1 MSKIGIYIGKNIR
14 DYPEET
20 PFHPDT
26 NYPEYLFKGN
36 LTKSNKCYDAVRN
49 CLHLMKLDDANF
61 GKAHWNPLTGFVK
74 PGDNVVIKPNLVFHS
89 FELQDRD
96 RVRCTITNGSII
108 RAVLD
113 YVIIALEGKGSIV
126 IADAPIEAADFDAIL
141 DYTGIREMI
150 AFVKQYTGV
159 DICYRDLRVRRVLK
173 DKAGVRNGSID
184 LHGDPLGLV
193 EINLGEDSYFND
205 LDKDKQNYLTVA
217 DWTIDHE
224 NPMDNTKG
232 MTNIYHGKGLHKY
245 KISKTYLNADAII
258 SIGKMKTHK
267 KAGVT
272 LSMKN
277 FIGICPTKEC
287 MPHHRAGMP
296 PEGDAFPFYPGKIK
310 MKIKKYI
317 TLLKYKT
324 YIRRFISVCVKPIIY
339 RFTSPDAF
347 IPVQQGNWHGNDTL
361 WRTIL
366 DLNKIIRYADKHG
379 IVSSGKKR
387 RLFFL
392 IDGIIAGE
400 GDGPLQNKPKRAG
413 LIAASDTSP
422 QLDSL
427 LATIMGYDAKK
438 IPHII
443 MAEKKKAFDVSSND
457 DQIYSNVLNLNSINM
472 KFKTPIGWKVLM
484 R

>member
-1 MSKIGIYIGKNIR
+1 MSTLGIYIDKNIR
-14 DYPEET
+14 DYPKVS

-26 NYPEYLFKGN
+26 DYPEYPFKGN
-36 LTKSNKCYDAVRN
+36 LAASNKCYDAVRK
-49 CLHLMKLDDANF
+49 CLHLMKLDDANYN
-61 GKAHWNPLTGFVK
+61 KLNWNPLTEYVK

-89 FELQDRD
+89 YEPQDRD

-113 YVIIALEGKGSIV
+113 YVVIALKGKGSIV

-141 DYTGIREMI
+141 DYTGIKEMT

-159 DICYRDLRVRRVLK
+159 DICYRDLRIRRVLK
-173 DKAGVRNGSID
+173 DKAGVRQGSED
-184 LHGDPLGLV
+184 LQGDPLGLA
-193 EINLGEDSYFND
+193 EIDLGRDSYFND

-232 MTNIYHGKGLHKY
+232 LTNIYHSRGIHKY

-296 PEGDAFPFYPGKIK
+296 PEGDAFPCYPGKVK
-310 MKIKKYI
+310 MRIKKYI

-339 RFTSPDAF
+339 RFTSPDVF
-347 IPVQQGNWHGNDTL
+347 IPVQQGNWYGNDTL

-366 DLNKIIRYADKHG
+366 DLNNIIRYADRDGH
-379 IVSSGKKR
+379 VSPGMKR
-387 RLFFL
+387 KMFFFV
-392 IDGIIAGE
+392 DGIIAGE
-400 GDGPLQNKPKRAG
+400 GDGPLQNKPKRSG
-413 LIAASDTSP
+413 LIAASDTSVH
-422 QLDSL
+422 LDRL
-427 LATIMGYDAKK
+427 LSTMMGYDAEK

-443 MAEKKKAFDVSSND
+443 MAERKKAFDVSSND
-457 DQIYSNVLNLNSINM
+457 DQIYSNVMNLRNINM
-472 KFKTPIGWKVLM
+472 KFRPPVGWNILV